1 MSESYVEL
9 LIKRKPPIGAVIAK
23 ALIIG
28 IIGASV
34 LLTLL
39 GNMITFFVAAAFC
52 GIYYLFRGKVDLEY
66 EYLFVGGELSV
77 DKIIAKDKRKAVI
90 NMPIEKIDMVAPTGS
105 EHLQEYKN
113 KELKKLDFTSK
124 TGKPSY
130 TVIFNG
136 KEIQYL
142 ILMELN
148 QEILSM
154 MYNVAPRKIFM
165 ENAKICRNL

>member
-9 LIKRKPPIGAVIAK
+9 LIKKKPPIWATIGK

-77 DKIIAKDKRKAVI
+77 DKIIARDKRKAVI
-90 NMPIEKIDMVAPTGS
+90 NMPVEKISIVAPTGS
-105 EHLQEYKN
+105 DHLLEYKN
-113 KELKKLDFTSK
+113 KELKKLDFTSG

-136 KEIQYL
+136 KEIQYRV
-142 ILMELN
+142 LMELN
-148 QEILSM
+148 EEIVTML
-154 MYNVAPRKIFM
+154 YNVAPRKVFWG
-165 ENAKICRNL
+165 NL